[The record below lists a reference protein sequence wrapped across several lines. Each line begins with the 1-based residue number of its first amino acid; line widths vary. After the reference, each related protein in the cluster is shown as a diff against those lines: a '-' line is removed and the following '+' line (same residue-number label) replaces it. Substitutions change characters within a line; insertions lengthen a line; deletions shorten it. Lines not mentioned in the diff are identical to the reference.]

1 MTQKIL
7 LDDFIISF
15 PQSMSRKSRVCLCL
29 GVPKVGS
36 GTWPSASMNSLK
48 PEKFRL
54 LYGVMELREE
64 RDANLILEADFRV
77 WGCG

>member
-1 MTQKIL
+1 
-7 LDDFIISF
+7 
-15 PQSMSRKSRVCLCL
+15 MSRKSQVCLCF

-48 PEKFRL
+48 PEKSGL
-54 LYGVMELREE
+54 LYGVTELREE
-64 RDANLILEADFRV
+64 RDANLNVLILEADFRV

>member
-1 MTQKIL
+1 M
-7 LDDFIISF
+7 
-15 PQSMSRKSRVCLCL
+15 
-29 GVPKVGS
+29 GS

-48 PEKFRL
+48 PEKIRL